1 MNKSLAL
8 AAALLLSGSLA
19 AAPAKKPSAKTAPAP
34 VAQEAGAASLQPA
47 AAEQQA
53 QQTDH
58 VVALVNS
65 EPVTNYE
72 VQARLARLQP
82 PAGAQQPPRSEL
94 LRQVMEQLILERV
107 QLQAAAEQGL
117 KIDDAALAQAEDNI
131 ARQNGLSVAQLHER
145 LKGLGQDADS
155 FRANLR
161 NEMLLQRLREREV
174 DNRIRI
180 SEQDID
186 AYLAEHQ
193 SAELAEVN
201 LAQLLVRVPE
211 GADDAAVERLR
222 QRAEELAQRARAGA
236 DFAALVREFSDAAD
250 KTRGGELGMRGVDR
264 YPALFLDATRSLQPG
279 QIAAVVRSGAGFHVL
294 KLVDKR
300 NAGLPEASYTQTRA
314 RHILLRPGPQLSQE
328 TAIARLQELRQRIA
342 AGSAR
347 FDEVARQVSQDGSAS
362 AGGDL
367 GWASPGMFVPE
378 FEQAMNRLAPGQI
391 SEPLVSRFGV
401 HLIQVQE
408 RRQATLSEREQ
419 REWVRNLLREQKADE
434 AYSSWAR
441 ELRGR
446 AYIEYREPPQ

>member
-328 TAIARLQELRQRIA
+328 AAIARLQELRQRIA